1 MKALIDTLLLWVNFS
16 MLLGTVIFLFK
27 RKWKYGAIWFAS
39 HLIVIALGVAYYDS
53 CGPNHYYD
61 AKTGQPVELFSCFLG
76 E

>member
-1 MKALIDTLLLWVNFS
+1 MTLNIALFAYYS
-16 MLLGTVIFLFK
+16 MLLGTVIFMFK
-27 RKWKYGAIWFAS
+27 RKWKYSAIWFAS
-39 HLIVIALGVAYYDS
+39 HLVVIFAFAIYDS